1 MHADA
6 AVQLL
11 CFCHRKLQH
20 DDVMHADVSAQM
32 LCLAGIPIHDAVII
46 LPLYAP

>member
-11 CFCHRKLQH
+11 CFSHHKQLYNK
-20 DDVMHADVSAQM
+20 VMHADVSAQM